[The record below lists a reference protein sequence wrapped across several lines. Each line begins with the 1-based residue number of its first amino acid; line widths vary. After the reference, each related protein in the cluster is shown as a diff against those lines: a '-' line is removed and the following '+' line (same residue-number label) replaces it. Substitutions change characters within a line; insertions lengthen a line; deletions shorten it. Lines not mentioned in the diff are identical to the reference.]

1 MKNKITLL
9 FACSMF
15 CASDEIPEGD
25 TLTALNCV
33 LKHRY
38 LECLDPAANQA
49 ARKEY
54 IAAKAEYDKITP
66 ESIEALKRAI
76 TESAG
81 AKNELKECIQK
92 NFPGVYNDDQIN
104 SIAEEWIQI
113 KPYDYI
119 KKNFT
124 PSNLLEKF
132 LDKVYKS
139 NSEDNLVY
147 ALVYAFYQAN
157 EQFYKHFRKNGY
169 DNIPYSPAYLKSYNR
184 FVEAEKRY
192 KTIQE
197 IAPSFQE
204 IAALRASCSSVKK

>member
-15 CASDEIPEGD
+15 CASDKTPEGN
-25 TLTALNCV
+25 TLTALNHV

-49 ARKEY
+49 AREEY

-76 TESAG
+76 TQSAG

-139 NSEDNLVY
+139 NSEDNLVIAFDY
-147 ALVYAFYQAN
+147 ASSYFYVAIN
-157 EQFYKHFRKNGY
+157 KKGY
-169 DNIPYSPAYLKSYNR
+169 IPYSPAYLKSYNR
-184 FVEAEKRY
+184 FVED
-192 KTIQE
+192 
-197 IAPSFQE
+197 
-204 IAALRASCSSVKK
+204 

>member
-25 TLTALNCV
+25 TLTALNYV

-49 ARKEY
+49 AREEY

-104 SIAEEWIQI
+104 SIAEEWMQI
-113 KPYDYI
+113 TYCDYAN
-119 KKNFT
+119 KNFT
-124 PSNLLEKF
+124 PSLEKF

-139 NSEDNLVY
+139 NSEEN
-147 ALVYAFYQAN
+147 LVYAFYK
-157 EQFYKHFRKNGY
+157 ELFRIFILSFNADK
-169 DNIPYSPAYLKSYNR
+169 YLLKI
-184 FVEAEKRY
+184 
-192 KTIQE
+192 KTM
-197 IAPSFQE
+197 
-204 IAALRASCSSVKK
+204 KK

>member
-15 CASDEIPEGD
+15 CASDKTPEGD

-49 ARKEY
+49 AREEY

-76 TESAG
+76 TQSAG

-104 SIAEEWIQI
+104 SIAEEWMQI
-113 KPYDYI
+113 TYDYI

-147 ALVYAFYQAN
+147 AFYQASK
-157 EQFYKHFRKNGY
+157 QFYKHFGEDGY
-169 DNIPYSPAYLKSYNR
+169 NDIPYSPAYLKSYNR

-197 IAPSFQE
+197 IA
-204 IAALRASCSSVKK
+204 ALRASCSSVKK